1 MSAETTIRSE
11 GMLDRVDRRKLVGP
25 AVIGGAVVLL
35 LIVGGILEPNFL
47 SYDNLLAVVRAASIV
62 GIAAVGMTFI
72 TLTGNFVSL
81 STEQTAIISGILFAL
96 ALSNGWPVALAAL
109 VTFAAA
115 MAIGLVQGA
124 IVAARHEPDRDDAR
138 RRRRHL
144 RPRERAHGQPHASTR
159 APTPADW
166 IGTARPAGIPT
177 QVIAFAVLTVVTML
191 VLSRTRFGRRVMLTG
206 ANRAAA
212 TATGLRVATTT
223 ILAFVIASGFAALC
237 GIMVISQVG
246 QAKTTNFEGFTIDV
260 VAAVLVGGTAIQGGE
275 GSTLRTA
282 MGAIFIALLANF
294 MLIRDYSYGVRLVIT
309 GIVVAVAVVGFHL
322 LRTRNAG

>member
-1 MSAETTIRSE
+1 VSAETIRA
-11 GMLDRVDRRKLVGP
+11 GGVLANIDRRKLIGP

-35 LIVGGILEPNFL
+35 LLVGGILERDFL
-47 SYDNLLAVVRAASIV
+47 SYDNLLAVMRSASLV

-81 STEQTAIISGILFAL
+81 STEQTAIISGILYAL
-96 ALSNGWPVALAAL
+96 ALSNGWPVLLAAL
-109 VTFAAA
+109 VTFGAA

-124 IVAARHEPDRDDAR
+124 IVALGMNPIVTTLGAGAAVFGLANVLTNNRTVN
-138 RRRRHL
+138 
-144 RPRERAHGQPHASTR
+144 TR
-159 APTPADW
+159 TSADDW
-166 IGTARPAGIPT
+166 IGTARPLGIPT
-177 QVIAFAVLTVVTML
+177 QVIAFVALTAITML
-191 VLSRTRFGRRVMLTG
+191 VLSRTRFGRRVMLMG

-212 TATGLRVATTT
+212 TATGLKVAATT
-223 ILAFVIASGFAALC
+223 IIAFVLASAFCALC

-294 MLIRDYSYGVRLVIT
+294 MLIRGYSYGVRLVIT
-309 GIVVAVAVVGFHL
+309 GVIVALAVVGFHL

>member
-1 MSAETTIRSE
+1 MSAETTLRP
-11 GMLDRVDRRKLVGP
+11 GGLLANVDRRKLVGP

-35 LIVGGILEPNFL
+35 LAVGGVLEPDFL

-96 ALSNGWPVALAAL
+96 ALSNGWPVLLAAL
-109 VTFAAA
+109 VTFGAA
-115 MAIGLVQGA
+115 MTIGLVQGA
-124 IVAARHEPDRDDAR
+124 IVALGMNPIVTTLGAGAAVFGIANVLTDNRTINTRTDA
-138 RRRRHL
+138 
-144 RPRERAHGQPHASTR
+144 
-159 APTPADW
+159 ADW
-166 IGTARPAGIPT
+166 IGTARPAGVPT
-177 QVIAFAVLTVVTML
+177 QVIAFAVLTIVTMF
-191 VLSRTRFGRRVMLTG
+191 VLTRTRFGRRVMLMG

-212 TATGLRVATTT
+212 TATGLKVATTT
-223 ILAFVIASGFAALC
+223 ILAFVLASGFAALC

-294 MLIRDYSYGVRLVIT
+294 MLIRGYSYGVRLVIT
-309 GIVVAVAVVGFHL
+309 GIVVALAVVGFHL
-322 LRTRNAG
+322 LRTRNA

>member
-1 MSAETTIRSE
+1 MSAESTLRP
-11 GMLDRVDRRKLVGP
+11 GALLANVDRRKLVGP
-25 AVIGGAVVLL
+25 AVIGGAVILL
-35 LIVGGILEPNFL
+35 LAVGGILEPDFL
-47 SYDNLLAVVRAASIV
+47 SYDNLLAVMRAASIV

-109 VTFAAA
+109 VTFGAA

-124 IVAARHEPDRDDAR
+124 IVALGMNPIVTTLGAGAAIFGLANVLTDNRTIN
-138 RRRRHL
+138 
-144 RPRERAHGQPHASTR
+144 TR
-159 APTPADW
+159 TDSADW

-177 QVIAFAVLTVVTML
+177 QVIAFVALTVITML

-212 TATGLRVATTT
+212 TATGLKVAATT
-223 ILAFVIASGFAALC
+223 IFAFVLASGFCALC

-246 QAKTTNFEGFTIDV
+246 QAKTTNFEGFTIDT

-294 MLIRDYSYGVRLVIT
+294 MLIRGYSYGARLVIT
-309 GIVVAVAVVGFHL
+309 GVVVALAVVGFHL

>member
-35 LIVGGILEPNFL
+35 LIVGGILEPDFL

-109 VTFAAA
+109 VTIAAA
-115 MAIGLVQGA
+115 VAIGLVQGA
-124 IVAARHEPDRDDAR
+124 IVALGMNPIVTTLGAGAAIFGLANVLTDNRTVQTRTDA
-138 RRRRHL
+138 
-144 RPRERAHGQPHASTR
+144 
-159 APTPADW
+159 ADW
-166 IGTARPAGIPT
+166 IGTARPFGIPT
-177 QVIAFAVLTVVTML
+177 QVIAFVVLTVVTML

-237 GIMVISQVG
+237 GIFVISQVG
-246 QAKTTNFEGFTIDV
+246 QAKTTNFEGFTIDT

>member
-1 MSAETTIRSE
+1 M
-11 GMLDRVDRRKLVGP
+11 
-25 AVIGGAVVLL
+25 
-35 LIVGGILEPNFL
+35 
-47 SYDNLLAVVRAASIV
+47 RAASIV

-109 VTFAAA
+109 VTFGAA

-124 IVAARHEPDRDDAR
+124 IVALGMNPIVTTLGAGAAVFGLANVLTDNRTVNTRTDA
-138 RRRRHL
+138 
-144 RPRERAHGQPHASTR
+144 
-159 APTPADW
+159 ADW
-166 IGTARPAGIPT
+166 IGTARPFGIPT
-177 QVIAFAVLTVVTML
+177 QVIAFVALTVITML

-212 TATGLRVATTT
+212 TATGLKVATTT
-223 ILAFVIASGFAALC
+223 ILAFVLASGFCALC

-246 QAKTTNFEGFTIDV
+246 QAKTTNFEGFTIDT

-294 MLIRDYSYGVRLVIT
+294 MLIRGYSYGARLVIT
-309 GIVVAVAVVGFHL
+309 GIVVALAVVGFHL

>member
-1 MSAETTIRSE
+1 MSAETVRDGGLLAS
-11 GMLDRVDRRKLVGP
+11 VDRRKLIGP

-35 LIVGGILEPNFL
+35 LIIGGLVEPDFL
-47 SYDNLLAVVRAASIV
+47 SYDNLLAVVRSASIV

-96 ALSNGWPVALAAL
+96 ALSNGWAVLPAVL
-109 VTFAAA
+109 VTIAAA
-115 MAIGLVQGA
+115 MGIGLVQGG
-124 IVAARHEPDRDDAR
+124 IVALGMNPIVTTLGAGAAVFGIANVLTDNRTVNTRTDA
-138 RRRRHL
+138 
-144 RPRERAHGQPHASTR
+144 
-159 APTPADW
+159 ADW
-166 IGTARPAGIPT
+166 MGTARPLGIPV
-177 QVIAFAVLTVVTML
+177 QVIAFVALTAITMFVLQ
-191 VLSRTRFGRRVMLTG
+191 RTRFGRRVMLMG

-212 TATGLRVATTT
+212 AATGLRVAGTT
-223 ILAFVIASGFAALC
+223 IASFVIASGFCALC

-282 MGAIFIALLANF
+282 IGAIFIALLANF
-294 MLIRDYSYGVRLVIT
+294 MLIRGYAFGVRLVIT
-309 GIVVAVAVVGFHL
+309 GIVVALAVVGFHL
-322 LRTRNAG
+322 LRTRNA